1 MHAKFF
7 RFFAR
12 SMCSSYR
19 PESRQPE
26 AIAVG
31 PAGGFNGHFLSSA
44 FNNSADKRSELIIQV
59 CQLQPCCWNVI
70 LVAAAAYFDAY
81 VYEGNYRCGGCWSKE
96 AFFNFLRF
104 IRFYPLS
111 NSIRFSLKNTFTWL
125 ECACADGKPLMRS
138 ISARRKKGF
147 IWISSRRREHYES
160 VWFCSFWHSRQ
171 EIKHFLQHTS
181 FTIARGPWSVVS
193 IRRRDRP
200 LPIAHWAGTIWNM
213 WWFFGWCLLPLIERY
228 DTLYFWCG
236 KTAQPSR
243 ARPNSN

>member
-1 MHAKFF
+1 
-7 RFFAR
+7 
-12 SMCSSYR
+12 MCSSYR

-44 FNNSADKRSELIIQV
+44 FNNSADKRRQWAHHPSM
-59 CQLQPCCWNVI
+59 P
-70 LVAAAAYFDAY
+70 VATMLLECHLGSSRSLLWSLSDY

-138 ISARRKKGF
+138 ISALRKKGF

-181 FTIARGPWSVVS
+181 FTMAGGPWSAWSV
-193 IRRRDRP
+193 RRRDRP

-228 DTLYFWCG
+228 DTLYFWFE